1 MTHCPFC
8 QSEVDDKSTNCPS
21 CHAKKG
27 YLRLDHLIVGK
38 SLVVLFGF
46 VLPLLIIFYGVAA
59 QNIFGVWMSIAMILP
74 MLFGIWLLVK
84 GTRWF
89 KWPVDRSD

>member
-1 MTHCPFC
+1 MSRCPFC
-8 QSEVDDKSTNCPS
+8 QSEVANESTNCPS

-27 YLRLDHLIVGK
+27 YLRLDNLIFGK

-46 VLPLLIIFYGVAA
+46 ILPSIIILYSIAA

-74 MLFGIWLLVK
+74 ILFGIGLLVG
-84 GTRWF
+84 GTKWF
-89 KWPVDRSD
+89 KRTVDRNG